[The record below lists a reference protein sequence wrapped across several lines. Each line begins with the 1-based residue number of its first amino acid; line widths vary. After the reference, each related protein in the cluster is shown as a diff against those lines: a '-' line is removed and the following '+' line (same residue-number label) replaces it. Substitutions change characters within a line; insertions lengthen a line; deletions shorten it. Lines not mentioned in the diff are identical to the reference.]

1 MSIRTLLLAVVWQ
14 VPIAFAA
21 TAGFAQ
27 EPVPADLG
35 PRPFYL
41 VDDLEDGELKEA
53 LQACEAG
60 PFYRSEFSIGHRGA
74 PLQFPEHTRES
85 YVAAARMG
93 AGILECDVAFTKDR
107 ELVCR
112 HSQCDLHTT
121 TNILATD
128 LASQCSVPF
137 MPADAQ
143 TGSQASAQCCT
154 SDVTLAEF
162 QTLRGKMDSSDPD
175 ATSVEA
181 YLGGTAAWRTDLYA
195 QNGTL
200 MTHAESIALFA
211 ELGVKMTPE
220 LKAPEVAMPYEG
232 SYTQED
238 YAAQMLEDYRAAG
251 IDPVNVYPQ
260 SFDLSDVWYWIE
272 TQPEFADRVVYLDGR
287 DSEDSFDPMDL
298 ATLDPSMEELAERGL
313 KIIAPPVW
321 MLVTTKENG
330 TIVPSAYATAAKD
343 AGLEIIAWSLERS
356 GPLAGGGGYYFQS
369 VSDAIESDGDVLTVL
384 DVLAKDVGVMG
395 VFSDWPATTTF
406 YANCMGL
413 D

>member
-85 YVAAARMG
+85 YVAAAHMG